1 MNTYYFGRIL
11 RDKPDFPVKL
21 FWADQG
27 GSGVHVNVSGAGITT
42 HARHSA
48 EARKFLEWLSG
59 PEAQGMFAQ
68 SNLEF
73 PVSPDVPADPIVTAW
88 GPFKQNPINVTK
100 AGELQADAVRL
111 MDRAGY
117 K

>member
-1 MNTYYFGRIL
+1 M
-11 RDKPDFPVKL
+11 
-21 FWADQG
+21 
-27 GSGVHVNVSGAGITT
+27 NVSGAGVTT

-59 PEAQGMFAQ
+59 AEAQGMFAR

-73 PVSPDVPADPIVTAW
+73 PVSPAVQADPIVAAW
-88 GPFKQNPINVTK
+88 GTFKQNPINIAK

-117 K
+117 R